1 MGSRLRRG
9 GLLGPRSRLA
19 GRSRDGRRSER
30 GPGGVR
36 RQVGR
41 RRGGPFRCGRPD
53 PRPEAGHHRPLVRRA
68 ADPDPGRSRAGGG
81 VGRDRSGPVPG
92 RAAAADLGAAV
103 RVAGP
108 DQPGQLQP
116 GGAADLRAV
125 PVRLRQRGR
134 RGRGASAVRD
144 VRGPGAGQAP
154 LPGGVGQPQ
163 SVDRGQG
170 RQQEPGA
177 RSAPDH
183 LRREGPHRAPVDLQR
198 VLQAP
203 EAERGRDRV
212 RRDGRPRPR
221 AHDRRRLARGR
232 RHGTRLRR
240 SASRRSRG
248 CPDRDG
254 GRIRAPGRPRAARRG
269 RPGAG

>member
-1 MGSRLRRG
+1 MTTTTEPAKALTADDMRDAEQVKRANASGQDTRRVHPRPVAAAEQLGPMGSRLRRG
-9 GLLGPRSRLA
+9 GLFGARARLA

-41 RRGGPFRCGRPD
+41 RRRGSSRCGRPD

-68 ADPDPGRSRAGGG
+68 ADADPGRSRAGGG

-92 RAAAADLGAAV
+92 RPAAADLGAAV

-144 VRGPGAGQAP
+144 VRGPGTGQAP
-154 LPGGVGQPQ
+154 LPGGHRPT
-163 SVDRGQG
+163 SIRG
-170 RQQEPGA
+170 P
-177 RSAPDH
+177 
-183 LRREGPHRAPVDLQR
+183 
-198 VLQAP
+198 
-203 EAERGRDRV
+203 
-212 RRDGRPRPR
+212 
-221 AHDRRRLARGR
+221 
-232 RHGTRLRR
+232 
-240 SASRRSRG
+240 RSRST
-248 CPDRDG
+248 
-254 GRIRAPGRPRAARRG
+254 ARTRSV
-269 RPGAG
+269 ALS